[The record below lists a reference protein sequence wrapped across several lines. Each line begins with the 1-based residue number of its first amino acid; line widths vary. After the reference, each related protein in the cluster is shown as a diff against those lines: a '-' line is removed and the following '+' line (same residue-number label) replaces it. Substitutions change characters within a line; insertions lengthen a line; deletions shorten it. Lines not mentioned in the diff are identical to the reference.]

1 MKRFSAR
8 PRRPRAQSPLA
19 AMRLWQ
25 DIVQWLLV
33 GAVVLGFLLIDVW
46 QDMHL
51 NSLSDQLRKNQLR
64 VSLVHEQMTAA
75 ESQLQDAS
83 FELSEAAIL
92 SDERWCVPT
101 FDNTVELVVVQSEAY
116 RSQLL
121 ARQLERWKKRMGRFL
136 FPAAYAGT

>member
-1 MKRFSAR
+1 MKRFSSHT
-8 PRRPRAQSPLA
+8 RRRRAQSPLA

-25 DIVQWLLV
+25 DILQWLLV
-33 GAVVLGFLLIDVW
+33 GGVVLGFLLIDVW

-51 NSLSDQLRKNQLR
+51 NSLSDRLRKSQLQ
-64 VSLVHEQMTAA
+64 VGLVQEQIRAA

-92 SDERWCVPT
+92 SDERWCVPSY
-101 FDNTVELVVVQSEAY
+101 DKTVELVVVQSDAY
-116 RSQLL
+116 RPQLL
-121 ARQLERWKKRMGRFL
+121 AKQLERWKKRMGSFL